1 MLDNCTQVCIYLETN
16 TASTC
21 LWFGSFEAA
30 KQQDRTTLTLKQKS
44 LILQEIRSFVRSFVG
59 ICELCASEY
68 VARIRY
74 TILAISFIKL
84 LETLLLLPLLLYSF
98 EQQQQQQY

>member
-16 TASTC
+16 TAATC

-44 LILQEIRSFVRSFVG
+44 LILQEIRSFVG
-59 ICELCASEY
+59 NCELCASEY

-98 EQQQQQQY
+98 EQQKQQQQY